1 MIKKHNTTVLL
12 LILAVFMFSI
22 ILEASATTLLEKT
35 SSNEV
40 SSEAIHNN
48 AAYNAMNKLNKLGI
62 IDSYPDGDF
71 APDKTISRA
80 ELAKIVVNMAGE
92 QSMIEEM
99 SSKSSS
105 FNDVNPE
112 DWFNGFINVAA
123 ASGYLK
129 GDPSGNFRP
138 NDQVKQSEVTTVF
151 LRLLGYNDNLPG
163 KWPAN
168 YIGKS
173 AQLGIL
179 DDITF
184 LSEKAASRGE
194 VALMASET
202 LEQYVVQ
209 YEDSSNSF
217 KNALKV
223 EAEIIENGDSQKEV
237 PYTLLQDKFKENM
250 VNHPE

>member
-1 MIKKHNTTVLL
+1 MIKKRNKVILL
-12 LILAVFMFSI
+12 LVLATFIFSI

-35 SSNEV
+35 SGNEV
-40 SSEAIHNN
+40 SSEAIYKS

-62 IDSYPDGDF
+62 IDGYPDGDF

-80 ELAKIVVNMAGE
+80 ELAKIVVNMAGK

-99 SSKSSS
+99 GSKKST

-112 DWFNGFINVAA
+112 DWFNGFVNVAA
-123 ASGYLK
+123 ASAYLK
-129 GDPSGNFRP
+129 GDPSGKFRP

-223 EAEIIENGDSQKEV
+223 ETDLIENGDPQKEV
-237 PYTLLQDKFKENM
+237 PYSLLQENFNM
-250 VNHPE
+250 VNSPE